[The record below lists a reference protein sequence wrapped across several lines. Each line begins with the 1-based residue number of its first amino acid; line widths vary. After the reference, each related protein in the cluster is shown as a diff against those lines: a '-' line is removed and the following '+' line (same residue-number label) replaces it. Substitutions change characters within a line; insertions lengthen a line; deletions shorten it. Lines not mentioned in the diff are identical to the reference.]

1 MDGFVD
7 FITHQ
12 CGVNPNDSILVGVS
26 GGIDS
31 VSLLDLLVR
40 YGFNPV
46 IAHCNFSLRGQESDG
61 DEALVTELSHR
72 YNVPFEK
79 IRFNT
84 TEYAKKHQI
93 SIEMAARDLRYDWFR
108 RVADRRNCKWIAVA
122 HHRDDNIETFFLNL
136 IRGTGI
142 NGLSGMKSVSGSL
155 IRPLLFASREEIVSY
170 AKQNSL
176 QYRNDS
182 SNDDTVFLRNKIRHE
197 ILPSLEKINPSLR
210 SHLVQTIQNLE
221 DVSKI
226 FQEKVETFIHS
237 AVREENDTISFSTVQ
252 LKQFTG
258 WPSLLF
264 EFLRRYG
271 FPSSVI
277 KDVILTLDGP
287 SGARFFSPTYTLLRD
302 RQQLI
307 LSARKATDDKEYSV
321 AEEQKESFVPLQ
333 LRIKQ
338 FTAEGY
344 LISRD
349 RQIACF
355 DYETI
360 KFPLVLRR
368 WREGDCFY
376 PFGMKG
382 MKKVSDYFVDQK
394 FSLKAK
400 KDTWLLC
407 SDEHIIWIVGHRTD
421 DRHRISPKTRK
432 ILQIEWIRS

>member
-1 MDGFVD
+1 MDGFVN

-61 DEALVTELSHR
+61 DEEFVTELSHK
-72 YNVPFEK
+72 YNIPFEK

-84 TEYAKKHQI
+84 TEYARERQI
-93 SIEMAARDLRYDWFR
+93 SIEMAARDLRYEWFR
-108 RVADRRNCKWIAVA
+108 KVAIRRQCQWIAVA

-136 IRGTGI
+136 IRGAGI
-142 NGLSGMKSVSGSL
+142 NGLSGMKPVSGSL
-155 IRPLLFASREEIVSY
+155 IRPLLFASREAIVSY

-176 QYRNDS
+176 KYRNDS

-210 SHLVQTIQNLE
+210 SHLVQTIQNLG
-221 DVSKI
+221 DVNEI
-226 FQEKVETFIHS
+226 LQERVEFFIHS
-237 AVREENDTISFSTVQ
+237 VVKEENKNIFLSTVQ
-252 LKQFTG
+252 LKQFIG
-258 WPSLLF
+258 WHSLLF
-264 EFLRRYG
+264 EFLRRYS
-271 FPSSVI
+271 FSSPVI
-277 KDVILTLDGP
+277 KDIIHTLDGP
-287 SGARFFSPTYTLLRD
+287 SGAYFLSPTHTLVRD

-307 LSARKATDDKEYSV
+307 LSIREGNDDMEYPI
-321 AEEQKESFVPLQ
+321 AEGQNEFSDPLQ
-333 LRIKQ
+333 LRINQ
-338 FTAEGY
+338 FSADGY

-349 RQIACF
+349 CHVACF

-360 KFPLVLRR
+360 EFPLVLRR
-368 WREGDCFY
+368 WREGDVFH

-382 MKKVSDYFVDQK
+382 IKKVSDYFIDQK

-407 SDEHIIWIVGHRTD
+407 SGDHIIWIVGHRTD
-421 DRHRISPKTRK
+421 DRHRICSKTRK
-432 ILQIEWIRS
+432 VLQIELIRA